1 MSRIDVTHAIA
12 QPITHTTR
20 ACFAAQ
26 IASPTKTLFQLA
38 NIFLILMVPGRASCA
53 YVYEDV
59 MGVMAILCTAPYFL
73 FFCRY
78 VHVWPGV
85 CVLPFFSDLDQSRSC
100 ANLCACITRF
110 FVFAF
115 LTILKHKYCDI
126 SRHEVHNV
134 TLVSIWPL
142 CNCSGFRKVGPF
154 VVMIY
159 KMIRT
164 DLLRFM
170 IIYII
175 FVVGFSQGRS
185 FYTLVVRTSQ
195 FQYIQQKCSLLS
207 GI

>member
-1 MSRIDVTHAIA
+1 MSRIDVTHAIT

-78 VHVWPGV
+78 VHGQGCAFFISFQTWTNHIL
-85 CVLPFFSDLDQSRSC
+85 VLASAHVQRAFS
-100 ANLCACITRF
+100 RF
-110 FVFAF
+110 SQYQC
-115 LTILKHKYCDI
+115 TYGDI
-126 SRHEVHNV
+126 SRRKEHTV
-134 TLVSIWPL
+134 TVVTILTL
-142 CNCSGFRKVGPF
+142 CTFSGFRKVGPF

-175 FVVGFSQGRS
+175 FVVGFSQGRP
-185 FYTLVVRTSQ
+185 F
-195 FQYIQQKCSLLS
+195 
-207 GI
+207 